1 MDERLA
7 GKHQQ
12 HVLSKVMMLRDCRM
26 NHDQIASML
35 AYVLFSLTVMQISL
49 ATHFD
54 CSSGRLLVGAE
65 HS

>member
-12 HVLSKVMMLRDCRM
+12 HVLSKVMMLRACRL
-26 NHDQIASML
+26 NHDQITSML
-35 AYVLFSLTVMQISL
+35 AYVLFSLIVMQISL
-49 ATHFD
+49 ATHFNR
-54 CSSGRLLVGAE
+54 SSGRLLAGVE